1 MRQHDCNLQR
11 CGQDRKKTNQIK
23 REKIMS
29 MFNDAVLEDF
39 VIYNAEGEQV
49 ASGVEQALEL
59 VGDIDNDYL
68 VRGDESEFE
77 ITSGNDGVVA
87 NDMHSLLELLNE
99 HGFKVVWADDQI
111 DHDDIDDEMS
121 IKDYLTDLGIKTN
134 N

>member
-1 MRQHDCNLQR
+1 
-11 CGQDRKKTNQIK
+11 
-23 REKIMS
+23 MS
-29 MFNDAVLEDF
+29 MYNDAVLEDF

-68 VRGDESEFE
+68 VRGDASEFE

-87 NDMHSLLELLNE
+87 NDMNSLLELLNE
-99 HGFKVVWADDQI
+99 HGYKVVWADDHI

-121 IKDYLTDLGIKTN
+121 ISDYLTDLGIKK
-134 N
+134 

>member
-1 MRQHDCNLQR
+1 
-11 CGQDRKKTNQIK
+11 
-23 REKIMS
+23 

-39 VIYNAEGEQV
+39 VIYNADGEQV

-59 VGDIDNDYL
+59 VSEIGDDYL
-68 VRGDESEFE
+68 VRGDANEFE
-77 ITSGNDGVVA
+77 ITSGKAGIVA
-87 NDMHSLLELLNE
+87 NDLSSLLELLNG
-99 HGFKVVWADDQI
+99 HDYRVVWADDQV

>member
-1 MRQHDCNLQR
+1 MY
-11 CGQDRKKTNQIK
+11 
-23 REKIMS
+23 
-29 MFNDAVLEDF
+29 NDAVLEDF

-59 VGDIDNDYL
+59 VGDIGEDYL
-68 VRGDESEFE
+68 VRGDASEFE

-87 NDMHSLLELLNE
+87 NDMNSLLELLNE
-99 HGFKVVWADDQI
+99 HGYKVVWADDQI

-121 IKDYLTDLGIKTN
+121 IKDYLSDLGIKTN

>member
-1 MRQHDCNLQR
+1 
-11 CGQDRKKTNQIK
+11 
-23 REKIMS
+23 MS

-39 VIYNAEGEQV
+39 VIYDAEGEQV
-49 ASGVEQALEL
+49 ASGVQQALKL
-59 VGDIDNDYL
+59 VSDLDNDYL
-68 VRGDESEFE
+68 IRGDESDFE

-87 NDMHSLLELLNE
+87 NDMNSLLELLNE

>member
-1 MRQHDCNLQR
+1 
-11 CGQDRKKTNQIK
+11 
-23 REKIMS
+23 MS

-49 ASGVEQALEL
+49 AAGVEQALEL
-59 VGDIDNDYL
+59 LSDLDNDYL
-68 VRGDESEFE
+68 IRGDASEFE

-87 NDMHSLLELLNE
+87 NDMNSLLELLNE

>member
-1 MRQHDCNLQR
+1 
-11 CGQDRKKTNQIK
+11 
-23 REKIMS
+23 MS

-49 ASGVEQALEL
+49 AAGVEQALKL
-59 VGDIDNDYL
+59 VSDLDNDYL
-68 VRGDESEFE
+68 IRGDESDFE

-87 NDMHSLLELLNE
+87 NDMNSLLELLNE